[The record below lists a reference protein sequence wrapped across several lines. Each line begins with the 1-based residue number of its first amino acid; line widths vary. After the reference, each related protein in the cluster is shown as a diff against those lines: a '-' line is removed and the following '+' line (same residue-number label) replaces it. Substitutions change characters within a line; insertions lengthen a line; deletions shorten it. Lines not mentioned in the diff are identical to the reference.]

1 MPPSYLASMP
11 TSASSLKFTFGF
23 VLGVCACLATIDLVK
38 HGLDSLAASLPVF
51 LPVFI
56 VLNLLALDIVL
67 ILPHLP
73 KIIGFKT
80 LKRAAQDKP
89 SVQNGTLVVYEGP
102 RRRP

>member
-1 MPPSYLASMP
+1 MSRSYFASMP

-23 VLGVCACLATIDLVK
+23 VLGVCACLGTLDLVK
-38 HGLDSLAASLPVF
+38 HHGLDSLASLPGP
-51 LPVFI
+51 LLVFI

-67 ILPHLP
+67 ILPHLR

-89 SVQNGTLVVYEGP
+89 AVQNGTLVVYEGP